1 MTKRSIFCLR
11 AIGVALALFVWGT
24 ALPLFAAESENS
36 SISGQ
41 GLQNPLKF
49 PNIEK
54 FIEGLLQAVVIIA
67 LPIITVFIVWAGF
80 LYISARGNAGQIER
94 AHQNFKWVL
103 IGTILILS
111 AWVLATLIGGTV
123 RQLLGR

>member
-1 MTKRSIFCLR
+1 MCNFRTFSIN
-11 AIGVALALFVWGT
+11 LALFIWGT
-24 ALPLFAAESENS
+24 ALPALAAECT
-36 SISGQ
+36 GQ
-41 GLQNPLKF
+41 DCLQNPLKF
-49 PNIEK
+49 PSIEK
-54 FIEGLLQAVVIIA
+54 FIEGVLQAIVIIA

-123 RQLLGR
+123 RQLLG